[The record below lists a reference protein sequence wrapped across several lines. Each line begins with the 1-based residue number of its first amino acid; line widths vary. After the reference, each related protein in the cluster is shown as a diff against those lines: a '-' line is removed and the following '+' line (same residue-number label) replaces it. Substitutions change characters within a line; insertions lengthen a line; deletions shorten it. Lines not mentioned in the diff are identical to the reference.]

1 MYLLVPSLQAFQMMN
16 VNTPEGCLQC
26 DYLSTC
32 SNVTVRF
39 KEPKEKS
46 WTLCN
51 KLQYNEGEGRAAQAA
66 DEFEK

>member
-32 SNVTVRF
+32 SNVTVCF

-51 KLQYNEGEGRAAQAA
+51 KLQYNEGEGLAAQAA